1 MLALSCQGSKVDA
14 DGHIIPSEN
23 KDARCALMNHPFMA
37 NSKYDP
43 FDRINMTI
51 SNIMQASALTDPVN
65 IVQTQVEGWN
75 MDDGFV
81 VTKKF
86 ADGYK
91 MRNRDG
97 YMRSL
102 VVGDKLSDGHG
113 NKGVISRVLPE
124 EDMPFLPD
132 GTPLEIVLN
141 PLGVPSRMI

>member
-1 MLALSCQGSKVDA
+1 MLTGGRNMARLTSEADGYFDPIATTATSTNQGCLRYLVEGSKVDA

-75 MDDGFV
+75 MGRRFC
-81 VTKKF
+81 
-86 ADGYK
+86 
-91 MRNRDG
+91 R
-97 YMRSL
+97 
-102 VVGDKLSDGHG
+102 H
-113 NKGVISRVLPE
+113 
-124 EDMPFLPD
+124 
-132 GTPLEIVLN
+132 
-141 PLGVPSRMI
+141 